1 MAMRIDSGFDLLSQG
16 NRRADAVGQAVTALL
31 GNVMAR
37 REAGRERQH
46 ETSMLEKEYG
56 YKAANR
62 EAELTQLNKNAL
74 DLAEERG
81 EWAVKAKGTGTPIDP
96 NLSNLYGEQAA
107 NEQLRLEMAQ
117 KLFEDSKKLMTVED
131 LDLWFGGD
139 IPKSLLAPQ
148 SFGPPPPGVPVPPE
162 FTVRVREGIT
172 RDRFKDI
179 ISSLAGSPWKAKY
192 ETGLLHDLFGKY
204 FPDTE
209 DTGDGYIDPDISPL
223 D

>member
-74 DLAEERG
+74 NLAAERG
-81 EWAVKAKGTGTPIDP
+81 KWTVKAKGTGTPSDP
-96 NLSNLYGEQAA
+96 NLSDLYGEQAIDIIKDREWWESDTPIEEVRSFLGMGEGEYPDFWSIGSTKYQPTRREWGA
-107 NEQLRLEMAQ
+107 FKETFTGSLMEAMMQREFNKDTLKDFIKNYKPPATPG
-117 KLFEDSKKLMTVED
+117 EDSWRSWYSPTPTIDV
-131 LDLWFGGD
+131 
-139 IPKSLLAPQ
+139 
-148 SFGPPPPGVPVPPE
+148 GP
-162 FTVRVREGIT
+162 
-172 RDRFKDI
+172 
-179 ISSLAGSPWKAKY
+179 
-192 ETGLLHDLFGKY
+192 
-204 FPDTE
+204 
-209 DTGDGYIDPDISPL
+209 
-223 D
+223 